1 MKKKLM
7 QHLMY
12 VKISLELK
20 LTSVVNNTQENKIG

>member
-12 VKISLELK
+12 VKISELK